1 MLLLLVVVAL
11 VPGINYATPN
21 QSVSDNFTNT
31 TNISEIVENNTNSST
46 IQNTTT
52 AVVNDTGT
60 TQQENQTTTTSNNT
74 HNSSSENTN
83 QTDTI
88 QNYTAAASDGTYNNV
103 HALWLN
109 VDDVNNVNV
118 NELITAGITD
128 VFVKANR
135 ITSPTYQTVLT
146 TIINKLQGTGIRIHA
161 WITCFVDANGNWV
174 DPKDSTVTDALVKT
188 IADITTNYDISG
200 IHLDYVRYPG
210 TAYEHSGGTEAITS
224 FVQRVYTTVK
234 SIKTKV
240 AVSAALMPE
249 GAVNAYYY
257 GQDYAQLS
265 KYLDF
270 LVPMIYEGNYKEDNE
285 WITTTTAYIVSHS
298 TKPVVAGL
306 QTYQSDDNVVALSAE
321 EINQDIKSALAGG
334 ASGFALF
341 RYGWVDKD
349 FFKSTSTTTFTREQ
363 IAAAAVNVKAYI
375 ESNKCL
381 PSTVSVA
388 GVSVNIAQYLYLA
401 CQASVQIGSGS
412 TGGIALPTVS
422 VPAGFS
428 EEMTSGNVTKPDYLD
443 LASRIVSYMN
453 SNHQAPI
460 YGLNGLGKISY
471 QSLTYLY
478 TRILAS
484 YSTNNALP
492 TTMTVLSW
500 KTANIPINDT
510 PNTSTTTF
518 TREQIAAAAVNVKA
532 YIESNKCL
540 PSTVSVAG
548 VSVNIA
554 QYLYLACQASVQ
566 IGSGSTGGIALPT
579 VSVPAGF
586 SEEMTSGNVNQA
598 DYLDLASRIVSYMN
612 SNHQAPI
619 YGLNGLG
626 KISYQSLVYMYTRV
640 LAYSDTY
647 DALPNYVVMKT
658 WSAANIPMGSSSPS
672 STTFTPSEIADA
684 AVNVKAYIE
693 SNKCLPSTVSVAG
706 VSVNIAQYLYLAA
719 QASIQINSG
728 STSEITLPTLTVPA
742 GFSEEMTS
750 GKVNQADYLDL
761 ASRIVSYMDSNGQAP
776 IYGLN
781 GLGKISYQSLVYMY
795 TRVLAYSDTNDAL
808 PNYVV
813 VKPWSSANIPING
826 TSTTGTSFS
835 ISEIADAALRV
846 KNYIEN
852 NKAMPN
858 YVQMGSVQVNMAQF
872 LHLLTTA
879 TVNLNNK
886 NTASIDLNSE
896 TLPSSSYEQMSSGNL
911 YLADYVDFAQRI
923 ASYMDANNK
932 APESGLVGL
941 GTICYQSQIYL
952 YSRVLSYYGANGELP
967 NYAAMKPWSSIV
979 GINDPVPAD
988 LLQYLQETTNCQ
1000 VNDPSIIALAQ
1011 SITSGATSSYDK
1023 AQRIFNWVRDNIDY
1037 SYYYDSQKGALGTLS
1052 SGSANCCDHSHLIV
1066 ALSRAAGLPARYVH
1080 GTCYFISSGNWYG
1093 HVWAQIYV
1101 NGQWYNADATS
1112 SRNSLGVINNWDT
1125 NSWTYQGTYASLPF

>member
-52 AVVNDTGT
+52 AVVSDTGT
-60 TQQENQTTTTSNNT
+60 NQQENQTSKTINNT
-74 HNSSSENTN
+74 QNSSSENTN

-88 QNYTAAASDGTYNNV
+88 QNNTAAASDGTYNNV

-135 ITSPTYQTVLT
+135 ITAPTYQTVLT

-210 TAYEHSGGTEAITS
+210 TAYQHSGGTEAITS

-265 KYLDF
+265 NYLDF

-306 QTYQSDDNVVALSAE
+306 QTYQSDNNVVALSAE

-428 EEMTSGNVTKPDYLD
+428 EEITSGNVTKSNYLD

-453 SNHQAPI
+453 SNGQAPI

-554 QYLYLACQASVQ
+554 QYLYLAAQASIQ
-566 IGSGSTGGIALPT
+566 IGSGSTSGIA
-579 VSVPAGF
+579 
-586 SEEMTSGNVNQA
+586 
-598 DYLDLASRIVSYMN
+598 
-612 SNHQAPI
+612 
-619 YGLNGLG
+619 
-626 KISYQSLVYMYTRV
+626 
-640 LAYSDTY
+640 
-647 DALPNYVVMKT
+647 
-658 WSAANIPMGSSSPS
+658 
-672 STTFTPSEIADA
+672 
-684 AVNVKAYIE
+684 
-693 SNKCLPSTVSVAG
+693 
-706 VSVNIAQYLYLAA
+706 
-719 QASIQINSG
+719 
-728 STSEITLPTLTVPA
+728 LPTLTVPA
-742 GFSEEMTS
+742 GFSEEITS

-795 TRVLAYSDTNDAL
+795 TRVLAYSDANDAL

-813 VKPWSSANIPING
+813 VKPWSAANIPING
-826 TSTTGTSFS
+826 TSTTGTSFT

-858 YVQMGSVQVNMAQF
+858 YVQMGSIQVNMAQF

-911 YLADYVDFAQRI
+911 YLADYVDFARRI

-941 GTICYQSQIYL
+941 GTISYQSQIYL

-967 NYAAMKPWSSIV
+967 NYATMKPWSSIV
-979 GINDPVPAD
+979 GISDPVPAD
-988 LLQYLQETTNCQ
+988 LLQYLQATTNCQ

-1023 AQRIFNWVRDNIDY
+1023 AQRIFNWVRDNLEY
-1037 SYYYDSQKGALGTLS
+1037 SYYYDSQKGALGALS

-1080 GTCYFISSGNWYG
+1080 GECYFLSSGNWYG

-1125 NSWTYQGTYASLPF
+1125 NSWTYKGTYASLPF

>member
-1 MLLLLVVVAL
+1 MLAMLLLLVVVAL

-52 AVVNDTGT
+52 AVVSDTGT
-60 TQQENQTTTTSNNT
+60 NQQENQTSKTINNT
-74 HNSSSENTN
+74 QNSSSENTN

-88 QNYTAAASDGTYNNV
+88 QNNTAAASDGTYNNV

-135 ITSPTYQTVLT
+135 ITAPTYQTVLT

-210 TAYEHSGGTEAITS
+210 TAYQHSGGTEAITS

-265 KYLDF
+265 NYLDF

-306 QTYQSDDNVVALSAE
+306 QTYQSDNNVVALSAE

-428 EEMTSGNVTKPDYLD
+428 EEITSGNVTKSNYLD

-453 SNHQAPI
+453 SNGQAPI

-554 QYLYLACQASVQ
+554 QYLYLAAQASIQ
-566 IGSGSTGGIALPT
+566 IGSGSTSGIA
-579 VSVPAGF
+579 
-586 SEEMTSGNVNQA
+586 
-598 DYLDLASRIVSYMN
+598 
-612 SNHQAPI
+612 
-619 YGLNGLG
+619 
-626 KISYQSLVYMYTRV
+626 
-640 LAYSDTY
+640 
-647 DALPNYVVMKT
+647 
-658 WSAANIPMGSSSPS
+658 
-672 STTFTPSEIADA
+672 
-684 AVNVKAYIE
+684 
-693 SNKCLPSTVSVAG
+693 
-706 VSVNIAQYLYLAA
+706 
-719 QASIQINSG
+719 
-728 STSEITLPTLTVPA
+728 LPTLTVPA
-742 GFSEEMTS
+742 GFSEEITS

-795 TRVLAYSDTNDAL
+795 TRVLAYSDANDAL

-813 VKPWSSANIPING
+813 VKPWSAANIPING
-826 TSTTGTSFS
+826 TSTTGTSFT

-858 YVQMGSVQVNMAQF
+858 YVQMGSIQVNMAQF

-911 YLADYVDFAQRI
+911 YLADYVDFARRI

-941 GTICYQSQIYL
+941 GTISYQSQIYL

-967 NYAAMKPWSSIV
+967 NYATMKPWSSIV
-979 GINDPVPAD
+979 GISDPVPAD
-988 LLQYLQETTNCQ
+988 LLQYLQATTNCQ

-1023 AQRIFNWVRDNIDY
+1023 AQRIFNWVRDNLEY
-1037 SYYYDSQKGALGTLS
+1037 SYYYDSQKGALGALS

-1080 GTCYFISSGNWYG
+1080 GECYFLSSGNWYG

-1125 NSWTYQGTYASLPF
+1125 NSWTYKGTYASLPF